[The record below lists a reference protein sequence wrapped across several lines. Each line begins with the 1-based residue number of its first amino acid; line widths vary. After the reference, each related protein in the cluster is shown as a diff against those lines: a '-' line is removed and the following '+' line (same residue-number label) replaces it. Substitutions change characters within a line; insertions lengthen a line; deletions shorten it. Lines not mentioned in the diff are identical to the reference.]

1 MYFHLNLYLY
11 FISLLCLVKVD
22 ETNKCIQP
30 LSFSSELM
38 YFFLISYNI
47 WRNIQL
53 HHQLSKSCVGAQIW
67 ILSLSCPS
75 GLAVAQYLPHILWPT
90 DIDNECKRSLG
101 SDRDYPQHLD
111 LEGCFARI
119 LPTAVRAS
127 NEWGKSWTRHDM
139 QRGGG
144 TALCWLRICF
154 QSMPLIWIPAQHL
167 ETLLLALF
175 IQNAS
180 SSICLKCII

>member
-1 MYFHLNLYLY
+1 MHTTAVTILYLNLY
-11 FISLLCLVKVD
+11 FLLNFCIFFWYLIKIWHTTASTAVK
-22 ETNKCIQP
+22 I
-30 LSFSSELM
+30 
-38 YFFLISYNI
+38 
-47 WRNIQL
+47 
-53 HHQLSKSCVGAQIW
+53 CVEAQIW

-119 LPTAVRAS
+119 LPTAVKAS

-139 QRGGG
+139 QRLGG